1 MLKQFKNCI
10 KKSKIDH
17 FTEKVKQGG
26 FSLQKTVFLNHLFFK
41 KTYVYKTM
49 FKIRF

>member
-17 FTEKVKQGG
+17 FTEKVKQRG
-26 FSLQKTVFLNHLFFK
+26 FSLQKTVFSKPFIF
-41 KTYVYKTM
+41 
-49 FKIRF
+49 